1 LSTKVKMIVKQD
13 LRVQIDSIKEVPG
26 VLPDEQGQL
35 QVTVTNNGSESLTDG
50 SLNLYASIDPELDL
64 DRLNRNDDYLEGTE
78 INALKGTDELLG
90 TLEGIDLAANESRSY
105 TIDFATEEFRNPSV
119 VSPGAYSLIVEID
132 PHNTVTEIDET
143 NNQAIP
149 KGRRSL
155 IASVSVNGTD
165 AVLDWNSVLLN
176 AVQTQGTLDRINDVK
191 LTDDTVPGEAPPIE
205 ACDAAIMSL
214 AQYEAING
222 ISGDGFAYLEAAIT
236 PPEGASAEAAAVGAA
251 YQVLTTLF
259 PGQTSTFDL
268 QVAQSLAEIED
279 HPRAESLGFNF
290 GLAVGEEVLA
300 TRAGDGSDVAQVP
313 YTPDFKPGNYNET
326 NEKGTVKAMLA
337 NFGDVTPFFIEDL
350 ADFRPDG
357 PPEYG
362 SEEFIQETEQV
373 RLFGGRFDTERTEL
387 LRTEDQTEIAEFWA
401 YDRTDTFRPPGQW
414 IEIAQSVALD
424 LGNSLEENAQLFA
437 QLNVAMADAGIV
449 VWDTKYTFN
458 QQRPFNTIAQDELSG
473 ATDDPDWRP
482 LLDTPPFPDY
492 ISGHATFGGAAA
504 SVLTDFF
511 GKDISLEVA
520 SQELPGVTR
529 TFTGSGDL
537 NSFEEAALENAN
549 SRLYGGVHL
558 NSSNLD
564 GLAIGQEIGAYVAD
578 NFLI

>member
-1 LSTKVKMIVKQD
+1 VNQD
-13 LRVQIDSIKEVPG
+13 FSVQIDSIKQVPG
-26 VLPDEQGQL
+26 VLPDEQGLL
-35 QVTVTNNGSESLTDG
+35 QVTVTNDGSESLTNG

-64 DRLNRNDDYLEGTE
+64 DRLNKSDDYRRGTKV
-78 INALKGTDELLG
+78 NALKGTDELLG
-90 TLEGIDLAANESRSY
+90 TLKGIELGANQSRSY
-105 TIDFATEEFRNPSV
+105 IIDFATEEFRNPSV
-119 VSPGAYSLIVEID
+119 VSPGAYSLIAEIKPENQVVEVD
-132 PHNTVTEIDET
+132 QT
-143 NNQAIP
+143 NNQAI
-149 KGRRSL
+149 
-155 IASVSVNGTD
+155 ASVSVAGTD

-191 LTDDTVPGEAPPIE
+191 LTDDHVPGEAPPVE

-214 AQYEAING
+214 AQSEAISAVNG
-222 ISGDGFAYLEAAIT
+222 NGFAYLETAIT
-236 PPEGASAEAAAVGAA
+236 PPEGASAAAAAVGAA

-279 HPRAESLGFNF
+279 NPRTESLGFNF
-290 GLAVGEEVLA
+290 GLTVGEEVLA
-300 TRAGDGSDVAQVP
+300 TRAGDGSDVVQVA
-313 YTPDFKPGNYNET
+313 YTPGSNPGDYNET

-362 SEEFIQETEQV
+362 STEFIQETEQV
-373 RLFGGRFDTERTEL
+373 RLFGGRVDTEDTQL

-414 IEIAQSVALD
+414 IEIAQSLALD
-424 LGNSLEENAQLFA
+424 QGNSLEENAQLFA
-437 QLNVAMADAGIV
+437 QLNVAMADVGIV

-492 ISGHATFGGAAA
+492 ISGHSTFGGAAA
-504 SVLTDFF
+504 SVLSDFF
-511 GKDISLEVA
+511 GEDLSFEVA

-564 GLAIGQEIGAYVAD
+564 GLAVGHEIGAYVAD

>member
-1 LSTKVKMIVKQD
+1 MIVNQD
-13 LRVQIDSIKEVPG
+13 LKVQIDSIEQVPG
-26 VLPDEQGQL
+26 VLPDLEGLIQL
-35 QVTVTNNGSESLTDG
+35 TVTNNGDTSLTNC
-50 SLNLYASIDPELDL
+50 SLNLYASIDPELDR

-90 TLEGIDLAANESRSY
+90 TLAGIELGANESRSY
-105 TIDFATEEFRNPSV
+105 TIDFASEEFRNPSV
-119 VSPGAYSLIVEID
+119 VSPGAYNLIVDLEPD
-132 PHNTVTEIDET
+132 NTVAEVDRT
-143 NNQAIP
+143 NNQA
-149 KGRRSL
+149 L
-155 IASVSVNGTD
+155 ASVSVAGTD

-191 LTDDTVPGEAPPIE
+191 LTDDNVPGEAPPVE

-214 AQYEAING
+214 AQYEAINAVN
-222 ISGDGFAYLEAAIT
+222 GDGFAYLEAAIT
-236 PPEGASAEAAAVGAA
+236 PPEGASAAAAAVGAA

-259 PGQTSTFDL
+259 PEQTSTFDRHL
-268 QVAQSLAEIED
+268 AQSLAEIED
-279 HPRAESLGFNF
+279 TPRAESLGFNF
-290 GLAVGEEVLA
+290 GMAVGEEVLA
-300 TRAGDGSDVAQVP
+300 TRAGDGSDVVQVA
-313 YTPDFKPGNYNET
+313 YTSGSNPGDYNET

-350 ADFRPDG
+350 ADFYPDG

-373 RLFGGRFDTERTEL
+373 RLFGGRVNTERTQL
-387 LRTEDQTEIAEFWA
+387 LRTEDQTEIAQFWA

-424 LGNSLEENAQLFA
+424 QGNSLEENAQLFA
-437 QLNVAMADAGIV
+437 QLNVAMADAGIL

-492 ISGHATFGGAAA
+492 ISGHAAFGGAAA
-504 SVLTDFF
+504 SVLSDFF
-511 GKDISLEVA
+511 GEDLSFEVA

-529 TFTGSGDL
+529 TFAGSGDL

-558 NSSNLD
+558 NSSNLE
-564 GLAIGQEIGAYVAD
+564 GLASGQEIGAYVAD
-578 NFLI
+578 HFLA

>member
-1 LSTKVKMIVKQD
+1 V
-13 LRVQIDSIKEVPG
+13 
-26 VLPDEQGQL
+26 
-35 QVTVTNNGSESLTDG
+35 
-50 SLNLYASIDPELDL
+50 
-64 DRLNRNDDYLEGTE
+64 
-78 INALKGTDELLG
+78 NALKGTDELLG
-90 TLEGIDLAANESRSY
+90 TLAGIELGANESRSY
-105 TIDFATEEFRNPSV
+105 TIDFANEEFRNPSV
-119 VSPGAYSLIVEID
+119 VSPGAYNLIVDLE
-132 PHNTVTEIDET
+132 PHDAVAEVDET
-143 NNQAIP
+143 NNLA
-149 KGRRSL
+149 L
-155 IASVSVNGTD
+155 ASVSVAGTD

-191 LTDDTVPGEAPPIE
+191 LTDDRVPGEAPPIE

-214 AQYEAING
+214 AQYEAINA

-236 PPEGASAEAAAVGAA
+236 PPEGASAAAAAVGAA

-259 PGQTSTFDL
+259 PGQTSTFDR

-279 HPRAESLGFNF
+279 NPRAESLGFNF
-290 GLAVGEEVLA
+290 GLTVGSEVLA
-300 TRAGDGSDVAQVP
+300 TRAGDGSDVVQVA
-313 YTPDFKPGNYNET
+313 YTPGSNPGDYNET

-337 NFGDVTPFFIEDL
+337 NFGDVTPFFLEDI

-373 RLFGGRFDTERTEL
+373 RLFGGRVDTERTQL

-424 LGNSLEENAQLFA
+424 QGNSLEENAKLFA
-437 QLNVAMADAGIV
+437 QLNVAMADAGIL

-492 ISGHATFGGAAA
+492 ISGHSTFGGAAA
-504 SVLTDFF
+504 SVLESFF
-511 GKDISLEVA
+511 GEDLSFEVA

-558 NSSNLD
+558 NSSNID
-564 GLAIGQEIGAYVAD
+564 GLAVGHEIGDYVVD
-578 NFLI
+578 HFLI

>member
-1 LSTKVKMIVKQD
+1 VNQD
-13 LRVQIDSIKEVPG
+13 LSVQIDSIEEVPG
-26 VLPDEQGQL
+26 VLPDLEGQL
-35 QVTVTNNGSESLTDG
+35 QVTVTNNGNQSLTNG

-64 DRLNRNDDYLEGTE
+64 DRLNSNNDYLEGTKV
-78 INALKGTDELLG
+78 NALKGTDELLG
-90 TLEGIDLAANESRSY
+90 TLAGIDLEANQSRSY

-119 VSPGAYSLIVEID
+119 VSPGAYSLIAD
-132 PHNTVTEIDET
+132 LKPDNTVEEVDET
-143 NNQAIP
+143 NNQAI
-149 KGRRSL
+149 
-155 IASVSVNGTD
+155 ASVSVAGTD

-176 AVQTQGTLDRINDVK
+176 AVQAQGTLDRINDVK
-191 LTDDTVPGEAPPIE
+191 LTDDIVPGEAPPVE

-214 AQYEAING
+214 AQYEAISGVN
-222 ISGDGFAYLEAAIT
+222 GDGFAYLEETAIT
-236 PPEGASAEAAAVGAA
+236 PTEGASAEAAAVGAA

-259 PGQTSTFDL
+259 PGQTSTFDR

-279 HPRAESLGFNF
+279 NPRAESLGFNF
-290 GLAVGEEVLA
+290 GLTVGSEVLA
-300 TRAGDGSDVAQVP
+300 TRAGDGSDVVQVA
-313 YTPDFKPGNYNET
+313 YTPGSNPGDYNET

-337 NFGDVTPFFIEDL
+337 NFGDVTPFLIEDI

-357 PPEYG
+357 PPAYG
-362 SEEFIQETEQV
+362 SEEFIRETEQV
-373 RLFGGRFDTERTEL
+373 RLFGGRVDTEGTQL
-387 LRTEDQTEIAEFWA
+387 LRTEEQTEIAQFWA

-424 LGNSLEENAQLFA
+424 QGNSLEENAKLFA
-437 QLNVAMADAGIV
+437 QLNVAMADAGILA
-449 VWDTKYTFN
+449 WDTKYTFN

-492 ISGHATFGGAAA
+492 ISGHAIFGGAAA

-511 GKDISLEVA
+511 GEDLSLEVA

-529 TFTGSGDL
+529 RFDGSGDL

-558 NSSNLD
+558 DSSNLD
-564 GLAIGQEIGAYVAD
+564 GLAAGHEIGDYVAD